1 MRVRVCAHTRECALW
16 RRGRERE
23 AHVALPPRGGRH
35 FAGRYGVVLGLFPR
49 APHSARLL
57 PVSCPVGQT
66 GRVGLEAP
74 SECGQAIH
82 HRPRPQW
89 PEHCPPRPTP
99 ATPAVTRQSCSVLP
113 SAPSRE
119 PATFRE
125 SRFTA
130 AAEPKGTVPLRALS
144 GTFSLKQAGTC
155 RPLGSASLI
164 VVTLAEHRHSHLL
177 FQLKCAAKPLT
188 TPASTR
194 G

>member
-1 MRVRVCAHTRECALW
+1 MRAGDPPPAPP
-16 RRGRERE
+16 
-23 AHVALPPRGGRH
+23 AVAGTLSPPPHPRH
-35 FAGRYGVVLGLFPR
+35 PGCD
-49 APHSARLL
+49 S
-57 PVSCPVGQT
+57 PVSLCLILSPIT
-66 GRVGLEAP
+66 GARDIPRV
-74 SECGQAIH
+74 
-82 HRPRPQW
+82 
-89 PEHCPPRPTP
+89 
-99 ATPAVTRQSCSVLP
+99 
-113 SAPSRE
+113 
-119 PATFRE
+119 
-125 SRFTA
+125 RFTA